1 MEDLFLIS
9 PMIFILTYSVL
20 LHQETNRTNMK
31 ILLCL
36 AALVALTAAYPI
48 NAKWNPHN
56 PDIPSDLYAKYI
68 PEEFFEYLPYVPYG
82 EQDEGATDLVGYKY
96 YNVLLG
102 KGSGDAA
109 CDRQTLNPND
119 VISQKFYNDHI
130 CLIRGS
136 PPKDLTAFCRDFR
149 QGPLIYQ
156 VMLLTTDDIN
166 RLRKDLQGHQN
177 DFYNDRYLFR
187 PLHPG
192 AALAHYTT
200 DGTYSF
206 IYCEEK
212 KGTWIGKLKSNRYQ
226 QYVPQG
232 TAGNPKGVYQIYHGC
247 PPVVDYPGF
256 KQDGT
261 C

>member
-1 MEDLFLIS
+1 
-9 PMIFILTYSVL
+9 
-20 LHQETNRTNMK
+20 MK
-31 ILLCL
+31 TLLCL
-36 AALVALTAAYPI
+36 AALVVLTAAYPVANI
-48 NAKWNPHN
+48 NWNGWNPH
-56 PDIPSDLYAKYI
+56 IPSTRDLYVKYI
-68 PEEFFEYLPYVPYG
+68 PDIYLEYVLDG
-82 EQDEGATDLVGYKY
+82 EKHEGAPDLVGY
-96 YNVLLG
+96 NLLG

-130 CLIRGS
+130 CLLRGS